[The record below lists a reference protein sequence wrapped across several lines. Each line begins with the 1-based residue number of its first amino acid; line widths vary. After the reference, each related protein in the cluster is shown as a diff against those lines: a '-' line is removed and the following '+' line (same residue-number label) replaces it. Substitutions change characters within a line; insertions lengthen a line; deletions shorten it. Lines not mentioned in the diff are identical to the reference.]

1 MYNGGALCTLGKACN
16 KGGMSFFFLPFS
28 FCFSLIVLPQ
38 NIYDFLHQV
47 SSSTSS

>member
-1 MYNGGALCTLGKACN
+1 MYNGGALCTLGKACH
-16 KGGMSFFFLPFS
+16 KAGMSFVFLPFS

-47 SSSTSS
+47 SSSTNC